1 MVDSPAGPR
10 TLVLGGARSGKS
22 AHAEELAG
30 AAGPVRYLATAV
42 PDPAD
47 RDFAERIAAHRARR
61 PAEWEVLEGADLAV
75 ALAGPHGEPDPARAG
90 RRDEPAPAR
99 AGHSGAPAR
108 AGDHAGRVPAT
119 LVDDI
124 GTWLTARIDALDAWE
139 APRGTVAPDTDA
151 LVAAVA
157 GYRHRLVL
165 VSPEVGFGV
174 IPATRSGR
182 LFRDEM
188 GALNQRLARVCDEVL
203 LVVAGIPMRVK

>member
-1 MVDSPAGPR
+1 MGDSPAGPR

-22 AHAEELAG
+22 AHAEELVG

-47 RDFAERIAAHRARR
+47 RDFAARIAGHRARR
-61 PAEWEVLEGADLAV
+61 PAHWEVLEGADLAAV
-75 ALAGPHGEPDPARAG
+75 LAGHPGDPHPALAGQLGD
-90 RRDEPAPAR
+90 PAPAR
-99 AGHSGAPAR
+99 TGDPGAPAQAR
-108 AGDHAGRVPAT
+108 NLADPVPAT

-139 APRGTVAPDTDA
+139 SPRGTVAPDTHA
-151 LVAAVA
+151 LVAAVTE
-157 GYRHRLVL
+157 YRHRLVL

-182 LFRDEM
+182 LFRDEI
-188 GALNQRLARVCDEVL
+188 GALNQRLARVCDEVV

>member
-1 MVDSPAGPR
+1 MGDSPGGPR

-22 AHAEELAG
+22 AHAERLAG
-30 AAGPVRYLATAV
+30 DGPVRYLATAV

-47 RDFAERIAAHRARR
+47 RDFAERIAGHRARR
-61 PAEWEVLEGADLAV
+61 PAAWEVLESA
-75 ALAGPHGEPDPARAG
+75 DPAAVLA
-90 RRDEPAPAR
+90 APA
-99 AGHSGAPAR
+99 AAP
-108 AGDHAGRVPAT
+108 PAT

-139 APRGTVAPDTDA
+139 APRGTVAPAADA
-151 LVAAVA
+151 LVAAVD

-165 VSPEVGFGV
+165 VSPEVGLGV

-182 LFRDEM
+182 LFRDEI
-188 GALNQRLARVCDEVL
+188 GALNQRLAQVCDEVV